1 MQETNVYNYT
11 SNMAKEVDEKQA
23 KEDSDKEQSNS
34 PSEQENSGEDKVPE
48 ANDQSGI
55 NPQESADQQAKK
67 FTYKNLEGEIE
78 LTPTKK
84 NFSILA
90 GSTIHLAG
98 VGKYLSGFYY
108 VMSRKISLSNNGAMS
123 ITLQVTRTNF
133 GDSLKGEKPL
143 PEQETVDLIGDGGS
157 SDGLS
162 YSGEGSETYSESS
175 PYDAGDGSSSTESSS
190 ASFSNDANSSSEG
203 EGDVYIPI

>member
-1 MQETNVYNYT
+1 MQKTNVYNYT

-23 KEDSDKEQSNS
+23 KEDSDKGQSNS
-34 PSEQENSGEDKVPE
+34 PSEQENTGEDKVPE
-48 ANDQSGI
+48 ANDQAGI
-55 NPQESADQQAKK
+55 NPQENADQQAKK

-157 SDGLS
+157 SDGS
-162 YSGEGSETYSESS
+162 SSSGESAETYSESP
-175 PYDAGDGSSSTESSS
+175 PYDAGDSSSSTE
-190 ASFSNDANSSSEG
+190 ASPSNDGGSSSSE
-203 EGDVYIPI
+203 DRSSYDY

>member
-1 MQETNVYNYT
+1 MQKTNVYNYT

-23 KEDSDKEQSNS
+23 KEDSDKGQSNS
-34 PSEQENSGEDKVPE
+34 PSEQENTGEDKVPE
-48 ANDQSGI
+48 ANDQAGI
-55 NPQESADQQAKK
+55 NPQENADQQAKK

-98 VGKYLSGFYY
+98 VGRYLSGFYY

-157 SDGLS
+157 SDGS
-162 YSGEGSETYSESS
+162 SSSGESAETYSESP
-175 PYDAGDGSSSTESSS
+175 PYDAGDSSSSTE
-190 ASFSNDANSSSEG
+190 ASPSNDGGYSSSE
-203 EGDVYIPI
+203 DRSSYDY

>member
-1 MQETNVYNYT
+1 MQETNVYNYS

-23 KEDSDKEQSNS
+23 KEESENQSNS
-34 PSEQENSGEDKVPE
+34 APQENAGEEKVLE

-84 NFSILA
+84 NFAILA
-90 GSTIHLAG
+90 GSTIHLSG

-108 VMSRKISLSNNGAMS
+108 VMSRKITLSNNGAMQ
-123 ITLQVTRTNF
+123 ITLKVTRTNF

-157 SDGLS
+157 SSD
-162 YSGEGSETYSESS
+162 EGSSSSDYSSSSGGTYSEDA
-175 PYDAGDGSSSTESSS
+175 PYDSGDSNSSSSSDGGSSSDE
-190 ASFSNDANSSSEG
+190 EG
-203 EGDVYIPI
+203 GDVYMPI

>member
-1 MQETNVYNYT
+1 MQKTNVYNYT

-23 KEDSDKEQSNS
+23 KEDSDKGQSNS
-34 PSEQENSGEDKVPE
+34 PSEQENTGEDKVPE
-48 ANDQSGI
+48 ANDQAGI
-55 NPQESADQQAKK
+55 NPQENADQQAKK

-98 VGKYLSGFYY
+98 VGRYLSGFYY

-157 SDGLS
+157 SDGS
-162 YSGEGSETYSESS
+162 SSSGESAETYSESP
-175 PYDAGDGSSSTESSS
+175 PYDAGYSSSSTE
-190 ASFSNDANSSSEG
+190 ASPSNDGGSSSSE
-203 EGDVYIPI
+203 DRSSYDY